1 MTSNPLAMIM
11 PINDLVCAPNSKTDF
26 HNKPKKCIQ
35 LSHLRLS
42 RIYLASLSIPNWLNG
57 LVRSLKPRLF
67 RLIPPQSIVIPSFFS
82 PFRAK
87 ARNPEIIFVENP
99 TPHSPAFAIYTTM
112 SMANRISSRLL
123 EARTMSSNPKIDRI
137 KCHRQYTLTIAAIS
151 CRQLT

>member
-67 RLIPPQSIVIPSFFS
+67 RLIPPPVHCHSILLLAIPGEGPESRNHLCRKSNAAFTR
-82 PFRAK
+82 FRHLYHHVNGK
-87 ARNPEIIFVENP
+87 PYLVPIIRGQNYV
-99 TPHSPAFAIYTTM
+99 
-112 SMANRISSRLL
+112 
-123 EARTMSSNPKIDRI
+123 
-137 KCHRQYTLTIAAIS
+137 
-151 CRQLT
+151 